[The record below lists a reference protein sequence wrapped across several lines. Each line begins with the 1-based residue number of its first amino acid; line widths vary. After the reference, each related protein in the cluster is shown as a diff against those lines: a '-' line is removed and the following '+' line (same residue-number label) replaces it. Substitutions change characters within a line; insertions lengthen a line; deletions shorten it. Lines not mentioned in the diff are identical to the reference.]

1 MSYIYDKMSDN
12 LYIHVHNN
20 DLDFYEI
27 NFWGNILVQFQNSSN
42 ANLCMVKYGV
52 GTNDYS

>member
-42 ANLCMVKYGV
+42 ANLCVVKYGV
-52 GTNDYS
+52 GTNDYG